1 MKVLIL
7 GSGAREH
14 AVTWK
19 YSKSKRITGLFI
31 APGNAGTGEL
41 GVNLPNIDPE
51 NAEQVISACREHDIT
66 HVFVGPEAPLT
77 AGIVDELKKAGI
89 PAIGPHKAAAR
100 LEGSKIFSK
109 NFMKN
114 HKIPTA
120 EAHQFNNA
128 DKFRKYIDSLS
139 DGAVIKD
146 DGLAAGKGVLVS
158 SDKAELLDFG
168 LKILEHG
175 PLIVEEQLEGY
186 EISVFTISDGKSY
199 KILPVCA
206 DFKRAG
212 NDDTGPNTGGMGAI
226 CPVPNINSA
235 LLSEIESKIIA
246 PTFKG
251 LEKDKLDYAGILYFG
266 LMMTKEG
273 PKLLEYNVRFGDPE
287 AQVLIP
293 LIDSDMGNIADRI
306 LSGNL
311 FDYDV
316 RISNNS
322 ALGVVVASGG
332 YPGEYE
338 TGLPVKPI
346 PVYPEKDALIFQAST
361 TEIENNRVATGGGRC
376 FTCVGLGPNTLK
388 ANARAYESVKGISFE
403 GAWYRTDIGRKFL
416 SNDQ

>member
-31 APGNAGTGEL
+31 APGNGGTAEL
-41 GVNLPNIDPE
+41 GINLPDVDPE
-51 NAEQVISACREHDIT
+51 NAEQVINACKEHDIS
-66 HVFVGPEAPLT
+66 HVFVGPEAPLA

-109 NFMKN
+109 NFMKS

-120 EAHQFNNA
+120 DAQQFTNV
-128 DKFRKYIDSLS
+128 DKFQKYMDTVTGS
-139 DGAVIKD
+139 AVIKD

-158 SDKAELLDFG
+158 EDKNELLSFG
-168 LKILEHG
+168 TEILKKG
-175 PLIVEEQLEGY
+175 PVLVEECLEGY
-186 EISVFTISDGKSY
+186 EISIFTISDGKNY

-226 CPVPNINSA
+226 CPVPIINSSI
-235 LLSEIESKIIA
+235 LSEIEEKIVA

-251 LEKDKLDYAGILYFG
+251 MAKDKLSFTGILYFG
-266 LMMTKEG
+266 LMMTADG

-293 LIDSDMGNIADRI
+293 LIDSDMGNIADAV
-306 LSGNL
+306 LGGTL
-311 FDYDV
+311 DDYNI

-332 YPGEYE
+332 YPGEYK
-338 TGLPVKPI
+338 TGVPVKPI
-346 PVYPEKDALIFQAST
+346 PVYPEKDALIFHAST
-361 TEIENNRVATGGGRC
+361 SEIENNRVATGGGRS
-376 FTCVGLGPNTLK
+376 FTCVGIGPNILK
-388 ANARAYESVKGISFE
+388 ANARAYEAVKGVNFE
-403 GAWYRTDIGRKFL
+403 GSWYRKDIGRKFFT
-416 SNDQ
+416 NDQ